1 MRKANIFD
9 EMALSLSSNFHS
21 YDEILRTLGGIWTE
35 MKSHLANQTK
45 ASDFVRE
52 FEELDYDYQ
61 PVDVSP
67 IGLSPESVAANAT
80 WKEAT
85 QLSNPLLSDPRS
97 SLLKALNFN
106 IHKGSKNVGFV
117 HVDKE
122 RNVLAHKSGGQD
134 AVLLHLDSAI
144 SAFMQGKAGEDEDDL
159 S

>member
-1 MRKANIFD
+1 M
-9 EMALSLSSNFHS
+9 
-21 YDEILRTLGGIWTE
+21 
-35 MKSHLANQTK
+35 ANQTK

-67 IGLSPESVAANAT
+67 IGLSPESVEANAI
-80 WKEAT
+80 WKDAT

-97 SLLKALNFN
+97 TLLKALNFN
-106 IHKGSKNVGFV
+106 ISKGTKNVGFV
-117 HVDKE
+117 HIDKA

-144 SAFMQGKAGEDEDDL
+144 SAFMQGKAGEEEDDL